1 MDDTKLAVG
10 GHSFGGI
17 TAVKTAFLDKRVK
30 ACLAFDP
37 WLYLHESDI
46 LKGTLK
52 LAVPFIS
59 VNSEYFAEI
68 CHFDIWE
75 CLKVL
80 VTNSSR
86 NDNPTR
92 SVKIKNMYH
101 AH

>member
-46 LKGTLK
+46 LKGTPITEAALLCWK
-52 LAVPFIS
+52 EIGINCRKYFI
-59 VNSEYFAEI
+59 A
-68 CHFDIWE
+68 DI
-75 CLKVL
+75 
-80 VTNSSR
+80 
-86 NDNPTR
+86 P
-92 SVKIKNMYH
+92 
-101 AH
+101 